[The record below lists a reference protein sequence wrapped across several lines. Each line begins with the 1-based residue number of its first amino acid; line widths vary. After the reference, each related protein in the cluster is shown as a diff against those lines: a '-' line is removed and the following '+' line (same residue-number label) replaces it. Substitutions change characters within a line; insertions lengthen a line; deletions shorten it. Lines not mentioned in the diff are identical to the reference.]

1 MIERIIDWSARNGFL
16 VGLATF
22 FLMGWG
28 IWAVLHTPLDAL
40 PDLSDVQVIVFTEW
54 PGRSPDLV
62 EDQITYPIVTSML
75 GAPRIKY
82 VRGQSFL
89 GLSFVYI
96 VFQDGTD
103 MYWARSRVVE
113 YMQGV
118 TGKLPEGVSP
128 TLGPDATGVGWVF
141 QYALVDESGTHDLAE
156 LRSFQDWYLRYWLQS
171 VPGVAEVAS
180 IGGFVKQYQ
189 VEVDPVKLQGY
200 GIPLHRVIE
209 AIRRSNN
216 DVGGRVIEV
225 SEREYMVRGRGYIR
239 SLDDIRVVPLG
250 TDQAGTP
257 ITVQDVANVAIG
269 PDMRRGIAE
278 LDGKGEVVGGIV
290 VMRYGENAL
299 AVIER
304 VKAKLREIEPS
315 VPEGIQIVPV
325 YDRSEL
331 ILRAIATLK
340 EKLIEISVVVSVIT
354 LVFLFHFRSALVAI
368 LVLPVAILMSFV
380 AMYYLGITSNVMSLA
395 GIAIAIGAM
404 VDAIIVMV
412 ENAHRRLEEWQRT
425 GGPDSR
431 VSVIVRAAQ
440 EVGKPLFF
448 SLLIITVSFL
458 PVFMLEAQEG
468 RLFRPLAATKT
479 FAMFFASFVS
489 ITLGPLLMVLFI
501 RGRIHAEER
510 NPLNWLLV
518 RVYRPVARGAL
529 RVRWLVLALAAGG
542 LVWTIPIFT
551 QLGSEFMPPLN
562 EGTILYMPTA
572 LPGISIKKATQI
584 LQTQDR
590 LLKEFPE
597 VDRVFGKMG
606 RARTATDPAPLS
618 MAETVVTLKPQ
629 DQWRPGMTWDRLI
642 AEMDRTLRF
651 PGMPNIWWMPIQTR
665 TEMLATG
672 IRSSLGI
679 KIYGPKL
686 DEIERIGLQIEG
698 LLQNVPGTRSVFA
711 ERVTGGYY
719 LDIDVRR
726 EAAARYGLTVGDVH
740 DVIESAIGGK
750 NIAYTIEGRER
761 YPINVRYPRELRQD
775 LEALKRVLVTTP
787 AGEHLPLAQLAE
799 LSMSTGPPS
808 IRDENGALTG
818 IVFVDVAGRDLGSY
832 VQEVQALIQEHVQLP
847 PGYSLGW
854 GGQYQYLE
862 RAKAKLTIAIPLT
875 VLLIFVLLY
884 LNFRSVPRCLIV
896 LLSVPFSLIGAVGYL
911 NYLEYHLSVAVWV
924 GVIALLGVAAEIGV
938 LMIVYLDQAIE
949 GRRAEGRLRTLADLR
964 EAIVDGASR
973 RVRPILMT
981 ASAVTFGLL
990 PIMWTSGTG
999 ADVMKRIAAPMIGG
1013 MVSTTLLALMV
1024 IPALYFI
1031 WRRRELALPP
1041 ELHNE
1046 AIEGPKL

>member
-1 MIERIIDWSARNGFL
+1 
-16 VGLATF
+16 
-22 FLMGWG
+22 
-28 IWAVLHTPLDAL
+28 
-40 PDLSDVQVIVFTEW
+40 
-54 PGRSPDLV
+54 
-62 EDQITYPIVTSML
+62 
-75 GAPRIKY
+75 
-82 VRGQSFL
+82 
-89 GLSFVYI
+89 
-96 VFQDGTD
+96 
-103 MYWARSRVVE
+103 
-113 YMQGV
+113 
-118 TGKLPEGVSP
+118 
-128 TLGPDATGVGWVF
+128 
-141 QYALVDESGTHDLAE
+141 
-156 LRSFQDWYLRYWLQS
+156 
-171 VPGVAEVAS
+171 
-180 IGGFVKQYQ
+180 
-189 VEVDPVKLQGY
+189 
-200 GIPLHRVIE
+200 
-209 AIRRSNN
+209 
-216 DVGGRVIEV
+216 
-225 SEREYMVRGRGYIR
+225 
-239 SLDDIRVVPLG
+239 
-250 TDQAGTP
+250 
-257 ITVQDVANVAIG
+257 
-269 PDMRRGIAE
+269 
-278 LDGKGEVVGGIV
+278 
-290 VMRYGENAL
+290 
-299 AVIER
+299 
-304 VKAKLREIEPS
+304 
-315 VPEGIQIVPV
+315 
-325 YDRSEL
+325 
-331 ILRAIATLK
+331 
-340 EKLIEISVVVSVIT
+340 
-354 LVFLFHFRSALVAI
+354 
-368 LVLPVAILMSFV
+368 
-380 AMYYLGITSNVMSLA
+380 MYYLGITSNVMSLA

-425 GGPDSR
+425 GGPGSR
-431 VSVIVRAAQ
+431 VSVIVKAAQ

-479 FAMFFASFVS
+479 FAMLFASFVS

-501 RGRIHAEER
+501 RGTIHAEER

-518 RVYRPVARGAL
+518 HLYRPVAGLAL
-529 RVRWLVLALAAGG
+529 RLRWMVLALAAGG
-542 LVWTIPIFT
+542 LVWIIPQFS

-572 LPGISIKKATQI
+572 LPGISIKKATEV

-642 AEMDRTLRF
+642 EEMDQRVRF

-775 LEALKRVLVTTP
+775 LDALKRVLVTTP

-799 LSMSTGPPS
+799 LSMTTGPPS
-808 IRDENGALTG
+808 IRDENGALAG

-911 NYLEYHLSVAVWV
+911 NYLE
-924 GVIALLGVAAEIGV
+924 
-938 LMIVYLDQAIE
+938 
-949 GRRAEGRLRTLADLR
+949 
-964 EAIVDGASR
+964 
-973 RVRPILMT
+973 
-981 ASAVTFGLL
+981 
-990 PIMWTSGTG
+990 
-999 ADVMKRIAAPMIGG
+999 
-1013 MVSTTLLALMV
+1013 
-1024 IPALYFI
+1024 
-1031 WRRRELALPP
+1031 
-1041 ELHNE
+1041 
-1046 AIEGPKL
+1046 